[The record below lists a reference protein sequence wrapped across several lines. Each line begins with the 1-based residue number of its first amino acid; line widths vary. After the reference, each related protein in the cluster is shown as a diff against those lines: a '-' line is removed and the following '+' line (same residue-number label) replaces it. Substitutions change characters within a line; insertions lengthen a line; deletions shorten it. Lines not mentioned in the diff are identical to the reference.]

1 MKNMEDSTALLAL
14 KVLNSVNFSSVSE
27 LWKSQRK
34 HKWKKKN
41 SLKITFKM
49 FYHRICENPPMKTH
63 LSSKSY
69 SRRKKQIKLL

>member
-27 LWKSQRK
+27 SWNSQRK
-34 HKWKKKN
+34 HNEKKT